1 MEYQPLNP
9 TAQYLYANSL
19 LGASLPENKLEPDY
33 AALGE
38 PSKSSEKD
46 KMSRY
51 GYFAHIRLLD
61 PDQNFDMRL

>member
-1 MEYQPLNP
+1 MIEYQPLNP

-38 PSKSSEKD
+38 PSNL
-46 KMSRY
+46 
-51 GYFAHIRLLD
+51 F
-61 PDQNFDMRL
+61 